1 MPLIAKKS
9 RTVINNL
16 LSKKKERGMG
26 EVLEGGAYFKCWPD
40 AMGCYLKGSRLC
52 AQPLLSIK
60 KKRKVGVTLTQR
72 KTLIL
77 NVEVILGAL
86 I

>member
-1 MPLIAKKS
+1 
-9 RTVINNL
+9 
-16 LSKKKERGMG
+16 
-26 EVLEGGAYFKCWPD
+26 
-40 AMGCYLKGSRLC
+40 MGCYLKGSRLC

-72 KTLIL
+72 KALIL